1 MRGERDTQRHLP
13 RFISVCPAIG
23 PPQDTQGKGLHKCK
37 TPQCLGEPKR
47 EFTQSVRWK
56 VQDSHN
62 VPIFLHKRQKTLLL
76 RIAFVSKNLQYPQ
89 QSPAN
94 GNKSRQK
101 CHSYQILCSWS
112 KKNED
117 SVSKPRNID
126 QYNILITAQ
135 TSPTC
140 GMFAPHFPF
149 RNASSLQNS
158 CKSEIIPATVFPI
171 KGTTVLLLL
180 SPSMFLQVVIS
191 TIKEVQGFKQI
202 STVTAQKF
210 EVFSR
215 KSPLPSNYA

>member
-1 MRGERDTQRHLP
+1 MCQFSFIRGKKP
-13 RFISVCPAIG
+13 FSSV
-23 PPQDTQGKGLHKCK
+23 
-37 TPQCLGEPKR
+37 
-47 EFTQSVRWK
+47 
-56 VQDSHN
+56 
-62 VPIFLHKRQKTLLL
+62 LLL
-76 RIAFVSKNLQYPQ
+76 CLKICSIPSRALQM
-89 QSPAN
+89 ATKVDRN
-94 GNKSRQK
+94 A
-101 CHSYQILCSWS
+101 SYQILCSWS